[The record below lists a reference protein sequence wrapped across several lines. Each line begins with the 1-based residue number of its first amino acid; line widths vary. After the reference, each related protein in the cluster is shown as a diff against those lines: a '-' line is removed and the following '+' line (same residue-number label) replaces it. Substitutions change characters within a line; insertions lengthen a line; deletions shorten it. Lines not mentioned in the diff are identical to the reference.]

1 MFVIVCG
8 LGGVGLGQKSGISS
22 DKTDLGCGG
31 GWSVAGFWASSQ
43 PFRGRSI
50 SHHGNGEFC
59 EVTS

>member
-31 GWSVAGFWASSQ
+31 GWSVVGPSEFSALHSI
-43 PFRGRSI
+43 SI
-50 SHHGNGEFC
+50 SHHGMGL
-59 EVTS
+59 VL